1 MLRGELTGLRA
12 RQDSDV
18 PVLHAELHDDVATR
32 SQADPRPWRPIP
44 PGSAEAP
51 FRVVDSSDEFA
62 RFSVVELTSGEL
74 AGDAGLWGIDLHNRV
89 AHVGLSLRPTF
100 RGRGLGTDVVRVLCR
115 YAFEVRGLHR
125 VQIDTLAGN

>member
-1 MLRGELTGLRA
+1 M
-12 RQDSDV
+12 
-18 PVLHAELHDDVATR
+18 
-32 SQADPRPWRPIP
+32 
-44 PGSAEAP
+44 
-51 FRVVDSSDEFA
+51 VDSSDEFA

-74 AGDAGLWGIDLHNRV
+74 AGDAVLWGIDLHNRV

-125 VQIDTLAGN
+125 VQIDTLAGNDAMITAAIRAGFTREGTLRHSAWVSGDFADEVILGLLASEWTPS